1 VWGCVSSQ
9 LLEVWGSYSCLGYDS
24 EHASLGC
31 PLAMMSSEKVW
42 DLKLDSSFDFD
53 SDSDSRSCLSS
64 SSEQHS
70 GFDFDFG
77 FGCDS
82 CFSLLQGF
90 GFGFWT
96 GSDKDLE
103 EETNSCLWLLPHCP
117 WHPCFHS
124 HQPFEFQIC
133 HPEDLQQLLHASH
146 SLYLSLSVHPS
157 LSQHP
162 SINQLPEAPPEPS
175 RQLV

>member
-1 VWGCVSSQ
+1 LESLPDWDSSQGSGSETAGEEQVVWGCVSSQ

-53 SDSDSRSCLSS
+53 SDSDSCSCLSS

-90 GFGFWT
+90 GFGFCIHVQKRLSYRLNLDNMKQPKT
-96 GSDKDLE
+96 PQS
-103 EETNSCLWLLPHCP
+103 NS
-117 WHPCFHS
+117 
-124 HQPFEFQIC
+124 
-133 HPEDLQQLLHASH
+133 
-146 SLYLSLSVHPS
+146 
-157 LSQHP
+157 
-162 SINQLPEAPPEPS
+162 
-175 RQLV
+175 